1 MTEKNLLY
9 RKKIIKHLYFSNM
22 LSCADLSDKIHKS
35 LPVTA
40 KLLSNLIEDGWV
52 IETGFAA
59 STGGRRPV
67 MYSLKPDILYVVS
80 VAMDQLITR
89 ICVMDMHNRH
99 VTTTELFDLP
109 LQKNP
114 NALAT
119 LAEKID
125 EVVKK
130 S

>member
-40 KLLSNLIEDGWV
+40 KMLAKLMEEGWV
-52 IETGFAA
+52 AETGFAA

-67 MYSLKPDILYVVS
+67 TYSLKPDVLYIVS

-89 ICVMDMHNRH
+89 IAIMNMQNKT
-99 VTTTELFDLP
+99 VTEAKIFELP
-109 LQKNP
+109 LTKNP
-114 NALAT
+114 QALAT

-125 EVVKK
+125 EVILQ
-130 S
+130 